1 MTKKVANL
9 VLNDFT
15 NDSRVLK
22 TSISLARFGLM
33 PEVVAMHN
41 VGLSETEEVSGI
53 KVHRI
58 KLVTR
63 PWPRWRAIQAL
74 KYLEFI
80 IKAIYFYRKYDVFHC
95 NDLNA
100 LPIGILIKLFWKN
113 KKVVY
118 DCHEYQTEING
129 LKGLE
134 KKVKKWFE
142 EKFIRY
148 YDAIIT
154 VSDSIAR
161 EYSQIYKIRK
171 PYLVFNCP
179 FYHEPA
185 KHNLFRERLGIRSDQ
200 TIFLYQGLL
209 SSGRGTGMLLEAFS
223 DQDSDQ
229 NVLVCMGFGP
239 LKDLAQ
245 ECSEIQDTVYYHPAV
260 SPDLLL
266 TFTSSADYGISFIED
281 SCLNHRFCLPNKAFE
296 YLMAGLP
303 IVTSN
308 VLELSR
314 FVQVEGVGI
323 VVHENTAEGFKNFL
337 RSLPQ
342 QNYKATKDKVMA
354 VRHKYSWEEQE
365 KVIKEIYDNF

>member
-41 VGLSETEEVSGI
+41 VGLSETEQVSGI
-53 KVHRI
+53 TVHRI
-58 KLVTR
+58 KLITR
-63 PWPRWRAIQAL
+63 PWPKWRAIQVL

-100 LPIGILIKLFWKN
+100 LPIGVLIKLFWKN

-134 KKVKKWFE
+134 KAAKKWFE
-142 EKFIRY
+142 GKFIRY
-148 YDAIIT
+148 SDATIT
-154 VSDSIAR
+154 VSDSIAC
-161 EYSQIYKIRK
+161 EYSHIYKIRK
-171 PYLVFNCP
+171 PYLVLNCP
-179 FYHEPA
+179 FYFEPSND
-185 KHNLFRERLGIRSDQ
+185 NLFRERLGIRSDQ
-200 TIFLYQGLL
+200 IIFLYQGLL
-209 SSGRGTGMLLEAFS
+209 SSGRGTEMLLEAFS

-239 LKDLAQ
+239 LKSLVQ
-245 ECSEIQDTVYYHPAV
+245 ECSEFQNTVYYHPAV
-260 SPDLLL
+260 NPDVLLN
-266 TFTSSADYGISFIED
+266 FTSSADYGISFIED
-281 SCLNHRFCLPNKAFE
+281 SCLNHSFCLPNKAFE
-296 YLMAGLP
+296 YLIAGLP

-314 FVQVEGVGI
+314 FVQAEGVGF
-323 VVHENTAEGFKNFL
+323 VVHENTVEGFKFFL

-342 QNYKATKDKVMA
+342 QNYKATKDRVMA
-354 VRHKYSWEEQE
+354 VRHKYHWEEQE
-365 KVIKEIYDNF
+365 KVLKEIYDTF